1 MEYTH
6 NAIYTFVESK
16 VLNAYPGTYVSSVY
30 KSIVP
35 HFPTVFIREI
45 GNQHNSTAVTMS
57 GAQGVR
63 TSTYEVQIQSNSKD
77 APLTE
82 AYSLLN
88 EVTSAFVQLFYILDS
103 VTPLEDDSNG
113 QFRLKASFR
122 RVIGSADQ
130 MPSNA

>member
-16 VLNAYPGTYVSSVY
+16 VLNAYPDTYVASVY
-30 KSIVP
+30 EPIVP
-35 HFPTVFIREI
+35 HFPVVFIREI

-57 GAQGVR
+57 GVQGVR

-77 APLTE
+77 TPLTE

-88 EVTSAFVQLFYILDS
+88 EVTDAFVQLFYILES
-103 VTPLEDDSNG
+103 VNVLEDGSNG
-113 QFRLKASFR
+113 LFRLRASFR